1 MAISTAQYILDNVV
15 ATEICGP
22 DIQMQRVTVHNLETG
37 TGKMVYIGNSGVTT
51 TNSLEMNPQVFFQ
64 FVIDPGDS
72 LYAVSNTAGH
82 KVGVL
87 RQKQD

>member
-1 MAISTAQYILDNVV
+1 MAITTAQYTLDTTV
-15 ATEICGP
+15 AVQICAP
-22 DIQMQRVTVHNLETG
+22 DYQPQRVTVHNLETG
-37 TGKMVYIGNSGVTT
+37 TGKMIYIGNSGVTT

-64 FVIDPGDS
+64 FVLDPGDS
-72 LYAVSNTAGH
+72 LWAVSNTAGH

>member
-1 MAISTAQYILDNVV
+1 MAISTAQYTLDTTI
-15 ATEICGP
+15 ATEVCAP

-37 TGKMVYIGNSGVTT
+37 TGKMIYIGNSQVST

-64 FVIDPGDS
+64 FVLDPGDS

-82 KVGVL
+82 RIGVL